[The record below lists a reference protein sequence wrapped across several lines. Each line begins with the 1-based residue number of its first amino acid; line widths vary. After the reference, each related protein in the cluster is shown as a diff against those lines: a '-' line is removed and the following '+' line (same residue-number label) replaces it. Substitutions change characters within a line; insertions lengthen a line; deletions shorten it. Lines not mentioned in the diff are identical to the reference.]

1 MALARLEGSLYG
13 DGMNKSPVTEAAGR
27 ANPEGALEDKARAAA
42 RPVAVAH
49 LYGARDR
56 RAARRMAIWLYVMC
70 GLVAAIVTV
79 GGATRLTDSGLSIT
93 EWDVI
98 MGAFPPVGEQGWMEE
113 FEKYRQI
120 PEYQRVNKGMSLDEF
135 KTIYWWEW
143 GHRNLGRFIG
153 MAYLLP
159 WLVFLVSGA
168 MKTTALKVKT
178 GAGIVLIGLQ
188 GALGWYMVSSG
199 LVDRVDVSQYRLAA
213 HLGLA
218 FCIFGYFLWLAF
230 NLSLR
235 SHAGEVAGDRHK
247 FWLATVLFGGLMGVQ
262 IFLGALVAGLRAGKA
277 YTSWPLMNGEFFPSG
292 YFSVDPGFHDLF
304 ETMAAVQFNHRI
316 GAYLVFAAAIALW
329 LYMARAGKPF
339 RKRAGLVVMG
349 VFFQMLLGIW
359 TIMAAV
365 PVSLALLHQL
375 GALALIAAILYN
387 AFHLKAEPTA
397 RSGTA

>member
-13 DGMNKSPVTEAAGR
+13 DGMNKSPVTEAAGSEK
-27 ANPEGALEDKARAAA
+27 PDSALKGDTQPRVGTMPAR
-42 RPVAVAH
+42 H
-49 LYGARDR
+49 LYGARDQGS
-56 RAARRMAIWLYVMC
+56 ARHMAIWLYIVC

-120 PEYQRVNKGMSLDEF
+120 PEYERVNKGMSLAEF

-153 MAYLLP
+153 MAYLIP
-159 WLVFLVSGA
+159 WLFFLSSGA

-178 GAGIVLIGLQ
+178 GAGIVLIGMQ

-230 NLSLR
+230 NLSMHSR
-235 SHAGEVAGDRHK
+235 AGEVSGNRQK
-247 FWLATVLFGGLMGVQ
+247 FWLATTLFGGLMALQ

-277 YTSWPLMNGEFFPSG
+277 YTSWPLMNGEFFPTG
-292 YFSVDPGFHDLF
+292 YFSTNPGFHDLF

-329 LYMARAGKPF
+329 LYMAKAGKSF
-339 RKRAGLVVMG
+339 RKRAGLIVMG

-375 GALALIAAILYN
+375 GALALIAAVLYN
-387 AFHLKAEPTA
+387 AYHLKAPVA
-397 RSGTA
+397 QASAS

>member
-1 MALARLEGSLYG
+1 
-13 DGMNKSPVTEAAGR
+13 MNKSPVTEAAGS
-27 ANPEGALEDKARAAA
+27 PEPETSLKNDAEARKTATH
-42 RPVAVAH
+42 VQH
-49 LYGARDR
+49 LYGARDK
-56 RAARRMAIWLYVMC
+56 RAARHMALWLFVIC

-120 PEYQRVNKGMSLDEF
+120 PEYHRVNKGMSLDEF

-153 MAYLLP
+153 MAYLVP
-159 WLVFLVSGA
+159 WLFFVFSGA
-168 MKTTALKVKT
+168 MRTTALKVKT
-178 GAGIVLIGLQ
+178 GTGIVLIGLQ

-230 NLSLR
+230 NLSMQSR
-235 SHAGEVAGDRHK
+235 AGEVFGDRQK
-247 FWLATVLFGGLMGVQ
+247 FWLATVLFGGLMAVQ

-292 YFSVDPGFHDLF
+292 YFSANPGFHDLF

-329 LYMARAGKPF
+329 LYMAKAGKAF
-339 RKRAGLVVMG
+339 RKRAGLIVMG

-375 GALALIAAILYN
+375 GALALIAAVLYN
-387 AFHLKAEPTA
+387 AYHLKAPLA
-397 RSGTA
+397 KSAAS

>member
-1 MALARLEGSLYG
+1 
-13 DGMNKSPVTEAAGR
+13 MNKSPVTEAAGG
-27 ANPEGALEDKARAAA
+27 ATPAAALEEKAQARAGSF
-42 RPVAVAH
+42 PVRQF
-49 LYGARDR
+49 YGAHDQRT
-56 RAARRMAIWLYVMC
+56 ARRMAIWLYVMC

-98 MGAFPPVGEQGWMEE
+98 MGAFPPIGEQAWMEE

-120 PEYQRVNKGMSLDEF
+120 PEYQRVNKGMSLEEF

-153 MAYLLP
+153 MAYLIP
-159 WLVFLVSGA
+159 WLVFLFSGA

-230 NLSLR
+230 NLSLHSR
-235 SHAGEVAGDRHK
+235 AGEVSGERQK
-247 FWLATVLFGGLMGVQ
+247 FWLATVLFGALMGLQ
-262 IFLGALVAGLRAGKA
+262 ILLGALVAGLRAGKA

-292 YFSVDPGFHDLF
+292 YFSANPGFHDLF

-329 LYMARAGKPF
+329 LSMARAGKPF
-339 RKRAGLVVMG
+339 RKRAGLIVMG

-359 TIMAAV
+359 TIVAAV
-365 PVSLALLHQL
+365 PVSVALLHQL
-375 GALALIAAILYN
+375 GALVLIAAVLYN
-387 AFHLKAEPTA
+387 AFHLKASPMAQASAT
-397 RSGTA
+397 